1 MALFVLAVATKRA
14 VRAVVDSAIRAHVMQ
29 IYRDLAAR
37 ENTLSEHTAA
47 LRILQEHDEQNTVRF
62 TALSKAVD
70 DAAETA
76 ADAGLDVRSAV
87 ADAQNTNNAMQ
98 ELITEVRMLGEEL
111 ARVKPGPMSVERELE
126 QARERGRN
134 MFPNALPEV
143 NVGAFG
149 TSPLER
155 PASIHRVPNPVP
167 VAIDETATLQED
179 QELAAIARMD
189 GPQKHLRLLVQ
200 VAKKECGPVACC
212 KCVYWD
218 QDEGQS
224 SIQQLPVFASAAR
237 YVLPNRMG
245 TAVLVDDNGDKLPD
259 DQQPP
264 PMLPAKLNKWELF
277 GACGEDN
284 AVHHAID
291 KCASFKPLARTYA
304 GQEARA

>member
-1 MALFVLAVATKRA
+1 VALFVLAVATKRA

-98 ELITEVRMLGEEL
+98 ELITEVR
-111 ARVKPGPMSVERELE
+111 E